1 MPGKDFLALML
12 KAGFHRVALRRYT
25 GFKSSPYT
33 EGALFYGEKL
43 YARPGPGRHRFPG
56 RTGGGPPD
64 RRGLQTRRDLKAE
77 IARPGGRGAF
87 LLSERYC
94 SEQL

>member
-33 EGALFYGEKL
+33 EGALFYAEKL
-43 YARPGPGRHRFPG
+43 VKGQTRDDAVFQA
-56 RTGGGPPD
+56 GPP
-64 RRGLQTRRDLKAE
+64 GAPLEEAACK
-77 IARPGGRGAF
+77 PGGT
-87 LLSERYC
+87 
-94 SEQL
+94 